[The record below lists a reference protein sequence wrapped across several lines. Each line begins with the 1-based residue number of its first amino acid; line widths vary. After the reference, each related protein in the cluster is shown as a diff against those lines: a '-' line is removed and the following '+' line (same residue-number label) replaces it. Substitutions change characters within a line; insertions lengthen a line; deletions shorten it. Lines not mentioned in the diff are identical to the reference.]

1 MGCGPG
7 LGDRISGGGGGIW
20 ASGAWGG
27 GGQPCLLRWSAALD
41 LPAGPSHLPGVA
53 PGPEHRAFQN
63 VELPPRR
70 VSPNSILALAG
81 FLGLCLLVGLSDS
94 AITQTSVHGW
104 FVALRHPA
112 GTPPNWV
119 FPVAWG
125 VSYTL
130 MAVAAWLVWRRAG
143 IARRA
148 HYRALRLW
156 GWQLLANALWTP
168 AFFGLHQPGLA
179 LGVIVA
185 MDALVLATLL
195 AFRRVE
201 ALAAG
206 LMAPY
211 LAWGAYAAWLNAGL
225 WWLNRG

>member
-1 MGCGPG
+1 M
-7 LGDRISGGGGGIW
+7 
-20 ASGAWGG
+20 
-27 GGQPCLLRWSAALD
+27 
-41 LPAGPSHLPGVA
+41 
-53 PGPEHRAFQN
+53 
-63 VELPPRR
+63 
-70 VSPNSILALAG
+70 LALAG

-104 FVALRHPA
+104 FLALRHPV

-119 FPVAWG
+119 FPVAWSA
-125 VSYTL
+125 SYTL

-143 IARRA
+143 IARRR

-179 LGVIVA
+179 LAVIVA
-185 MDALVLATLL
+185 MDALAAATLL
-195 AFRRVE
+195 AFRRVDGV
-201 ALAAG
+201 AAG

-225 WWLNRG
+225 WWLNRA